1 MTIKVVGL
9 DRVTKNLRGLTKQV
23 DFALM
28 QTLNQ
33 LAFDSK
39 KALEGELL
47 GGMKVRKNTSKA
59 FAVDKAKK
67 TSLSA
72 TIRLKD
78 DWHQYAIPQHYKG
91 GSSMQIAFEEIMI
104 KRGYMTRSN
113 SAIPMK
119 RMGKAM
125 YNNIKNLT
133 RPALSQSKY
142 FVVKTR
148 NKNKH
153 TKHLPPGIYKRL
165 KKKPKLVMLFVPESN
180 YTKRFDMYKTV
191 EKVVNRRAEKYFFEN
206 LERAWANRK

>member
-1 MTIKVVGL
+1 MTLEIVGL
-9 DRVTKNLRGLTKQV
+9 ERVTKNIRALTKQL
-23 DFALM
+23 DFAM
-28 QTLNQ
+28 KQTLND

-39 KALEGELL
+39 KALEGELR
-47 GGMKVRKNTSKA
+47 GGMKVRVNTSKA
-59 FAVDKAKK
+59 FAIDKATKN
-67 TSLSA
+67 SLVT

-91 GSSMQIAFEEIMI
+91 GSSIQIAFEEAMI
-104 KRGYMTRSN
+104 KRGYMTGGN

-133 RPALSQSKY
+133 RPALSHSKY
-142 FVVKTR
+142 FVVKTK

-165 KKKPKLVMLFVPESN
+165 KKRPKLIILFVPEAK
-180 YTKRFDMYKTV
+180 YKKRFDMYKTV
-191 EKVVNRRAEKYFFEN
+191 EKVVNRRASKYFFRN
-206 LERAWANRK
+206 LEKAWANRK